1 MKTVFKRLISSLL
14 LVVMLVAM
22 IPASIV
28 SADAGD
34 IDWEALKN
42 KYGLTDEQIDA
53 AKDIADEYD
62 LTQDQ
67 VDAVEDYYESLPPEE
82 KEELKETVKDAVE
95 KGEIPEIG
103 SAGGD
108 VATNM
113 VKAMFIATMKKAA
126 KDVLN
131 RVMDAMEDVT
141 VSNVFDFDRVY
152 ENGSLAGINFVLKS
166 PENLDVVDTIQM
178 LADRYSVMD
187 ALAVVAGGVLMFD
200 EVSVNGYT
208 VYNLADPSEV
218 WNALVEIYRANPIA
232 FTTIANMEGNVVA
245 TYNFSL
251 VVGDLA
257 IDLPVSFVLECSDA
271 RLNQIKSTA
280 QKLADRV
287 EVNGDFT
294 AEDGIFSADLEGIL
308 DVSDYTDAILECFLP
323 AVLADEYALVREKL
337 HKMPLNDF
345 IDQLKL
351 ENLEIVAD
359 KLGYSAQFEALV
371 EKVAAYFH
379 LDTAEPNDLK
389 ALVKLLDAKG
399 LFPQYIKAGLQKADS
414 ALNLSEKLN
423 VTVGALYNGDGS
435 YTSILGDGVDPVSF
449 DSYMDRVFDKLLNS
463 KYEDRIEGALK
474 IRGYDTAEDLVNAL
488 KARYNTIY
496 TGKYD
501 LDVTFTLILFKTYT
515 VTFVDE
521 QGNVISTQE
530 VVAGDGAADPV
541 YHGGDVL
548 NVNYTT
554 SDNYDK
560 VMEDMTVTLYPI
572 HELKVEYTPDAD
584 CLNDGVKRTYC
595 TVSGCDYEVE
605 ECVPAHGHDYE
616 AVVTAPTC
624 TEDGYTTYTCTVCG
638 DSYVDD
644 IVAALGHEWSD
655 WIVIVQPT
663 DTQCGVKI
671 RRCYSC
677 GCEERATFGH
687 DYEAVVTA
695 PTCTEEGYT
704 TYTCSRC
711 GDSYVDDTV
720 AALGHDYVLTKKVD
734 PACKDD
740 GKEIYTCSRC
750 GDSYEKVLPAIGHDY
765 EAVVTAPTCTEE
777 GYTTHTCSRCGDSYV
792 DNTVAALGHDYVL
805 TEKLDPTREDDGYE
819 IHTCSR
825 CGDSQKK
832 VLPAIGNDDPD
843 AGDKGVLVFVVL
855 AFVAVAGIAIVSK
868 AKMAR

>member
-82 KEELKETVKDAVE
+82 KEELKEIVKDAVE
-95 KGEIPEIG
+95 NGEMPELD

-126 KDVLN
+126 KDVLS
-131 RVMDAMEDVT
+131 RVMDAMEDVN
-141 VSNVFDFDRVY
+141 VPNVFDFERVY

-166 PENLDVVDTIQM
+166 PENLDVLDTIQM

-208 VYNLADPSEV
+208 VYDLADPSEV

-294 AEDGIFSADLEGIL
+294 EEDGVFSADLEGIL

-337 HKMPLNDF
+337 HKMTLNDF
-345 IDQLKL
+345 IDQIKL

-359 KLGYSAQFEALV
+359 KL
-371 EKVAAYFH
+371 
-379 LDTAEPNDLK
+379 
-389 ALVKLLDAKG
+389 
-399 LFPQYIKAGLQKADS
+399 
-414 ALNLSEKLN
+414 
-423 VTVGALYNGDGS
+423 
-435 YTSILGDGVDPVSF
+435 
-449 DSYMDRVFDKLLNS
+449 
-463 KYEDRIEGALK
+463 
-474 IRGYDTAEDLVNAL
+474 
-488 KARYNTIY
+488 
-496 TGKYD
+496 
-501 LDVTFTLILFKTYT
+501 
-515 VTFVDE
+515 
-521 QGNVISTQE
+521 
-530 VVAGDGAADPV
+530 
-541 YHGGDVL
+541 
-548 NVNYTT
+548 
-554 SDNYDK
+554 
-560 VMEDMTVTLYPI
+560 
-572 HELKVEYTPDAD
+572 
-584 CLNDGVKRTYC
+584 
-595 TVSGCDYEVE
+595 
-605 ECVPAHGHDYE
+605 
-616 AVVTAPTC
+616 
-624 TEDGYTTYTCTVCG
+624 
-638 DSYVDD
+638 
-644 IVAALGHEWSD
+644 
-655 WIVIVQPT
+655 
-663 DTQCGVKI
+663 
-671 RRCYSC
+671 
-677 GCEERATFGH
+677 
-687 DYEAVVTA
+687 
-695 PTCTEEGYT
+695 
-704 TYTCSRC
+704 
-711 GDSYVDDTV
+711 
-720 AALGHDYVLTKKVD
+720 
-734 PACKDD
+734 
-740 GKEIYTCSRC
+740 
-750 GDSYEKVLPAIGHDY
+750 
-765 EAVVTAPTCTEE
+765 
-777 GYTTHTCSRCGDSYV
+777 
-792 DNTVAALGHDYVL
+792 
-805 TEKLDPTREDDGYE
+805 
-819 IHTCSR
+819 
-825 CGDSQKK
+825 
-832 VLPAIGNDDPD
+832 
-843 AGDKGVLVFVVL
+843 
-855 AFVAVAGIAIVSK
+855 
-868 AKMAR
+868 